1 MRRLKNTILL
11 MWAIFLVIL
20 APLTFILMGSGML
33 GKIAKHIPIKERSQW
48 RQ

>member
-1 MRRLKNTILL
+1 MRRLKNTFLL

-33 GKIAKHIPIKERSQW
+33 EKVAKHVPIKERSQW
-48 RQ
+48 RK